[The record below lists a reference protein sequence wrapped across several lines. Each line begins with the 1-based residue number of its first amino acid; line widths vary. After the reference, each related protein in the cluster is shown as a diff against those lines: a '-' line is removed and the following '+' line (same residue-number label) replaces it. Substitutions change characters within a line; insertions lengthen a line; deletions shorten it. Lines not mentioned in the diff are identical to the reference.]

1 LEYFAMST
9 TATASRLHSD
19 EYEELM
25 TFCRHITAPYTEHDV
40 RAFNAL
46 YRCIYPHLSRTEKR
60 LAERLVDMMI
70 DGLQS
75 RELAPLIYGVV

>member
-1 LEYFAMST
+1 MST
-9 TATASRLHSD
+9 TAHVSPLHSD

-25 TFCRHITAPYTEHDV
+25 IFCRNIAAPYTEHDV

-46 YRCIYPHLSRTEKR
+46 YRCIYPRLSRAEKR